1 MGRYFYILLI
11 FFVGIGFL
19 PIING
24 KNTIEANQL
33 LDIEKLDHA
42 LTQTSGEVTEW
53 SLYARENIK
62 SFTNKGFAQ
71 YSKNMQE
78 TFSDFE
84 WATEDHAE
92 EVIVVGTRKTSHGEE
107 TIKLQHTPGN
117 EHSISYIMY
126 EIRGNQES
134 MGEKTSRYLKKQFIP
149 NMEIIFT
156 TKPLIFS
163 CIKGEFNATLNEVL
177 SNQAVEMMSILDA
190 TETESLEEED
200 FHSVSAYSKQ
210 MSRSI
215 PTKDNEMN
223 IQLGLRKSGMG
234 TKTTFV
240 IGTPILTIEY

>member
-1 MGRYFYILLI
+1 MRRYFYILLI

-42 LTQTSGEVTEW
+42 ISQTNGEVNEW
-53 SLYARENIK
+53 SLYARENVK
-62 SFTNKGFAQ
+62 SFTNKEFAQ

-78 TFSDFE
+78 TFSDFN
-84 WATEDHAE
+84 WSTEEKAE
-92 EVIVVGTRKTSHGEE
+92 EVIVVGSRKTSHGEE
-107 TIKLQHTPGN
+107 TIKLQRTLGN
-117 EHSISYIMY
+117 GHSISYVMY

-134 MGEKTSRYLKKQFIP
+134 MGEKTSQYLKKQFIP

-156 TKPLIFS
+156 SKPLIFS
-163 CIKGEFNATLNEVL
+163 CIKGEFNDTLEKVL

-215 PTKDNEMN
+215 PTKNNEMN

-240 IGTPILTIEY
+240 LGTPILTIEY

>member
-1 MGRYFYILLI
+1 MKRYFYILLI

-24 KNTIEANQL
+24 KNTTEANQL

-42 LTQTSGEVTEW
+42 ISQTSGEVTEW

-84 WATEDHAE
+84 WVTKNHAE

-117 EHSISYIMY
+117 GHSISYIMY
-126 EIRGNQES
+126 EIRGNQEYQ
-134 MGEKTSRYLKKQFIP
+134 GEKTSSYLKKQFIP

-163 CIKGEFNATLNEVL
+163 CIKGEFNDTLDEVL
-177 SNQAVEMMSILDA
+177 SNQAVEIMSILDA
-190 TETESLEEED
+190 TETESLEEKD

>member
-1 MGRYFYILLI
+1 MRRYFYILLI
-11 FFVGIGFL
+11 FFVGLGFL
-19 PIING
+19 PMING

-42 LTQTSGEVTEW
+42 ISQTNGEVTEW
-53 SLYARENIK
+53 SLYARENIN

-78 TFSDFE
+78 TFSDFKWMTKDE
-84 WATEDHAE
+84 GE
-92 EVIVVGTRKTSHGEE
+92 EVKVVGTRKTSHGEE
-107 TIKLQHTPGN
+107 TITIQHTLGN
-117 EHSISYIMY
+117 QHAVSYIMY
-126 EIRGNQES
+126 EIRGNQKS
-134 MGEKTSRYLKKQFIP
+134 LGVNTSNYLKKQFIP
-149 NMEIIFT
+149 NMEIIFN

-163 CIKGEFNATLNEVL
+163 CIKGEFNDTLEEVL

-190 TETESLEEED
+190 KETESLREED
-200 FHSVSAYSKQ
+200 FQSVSAYSKQ

-215 PTKDNEMN
+215 PTKNSEMN